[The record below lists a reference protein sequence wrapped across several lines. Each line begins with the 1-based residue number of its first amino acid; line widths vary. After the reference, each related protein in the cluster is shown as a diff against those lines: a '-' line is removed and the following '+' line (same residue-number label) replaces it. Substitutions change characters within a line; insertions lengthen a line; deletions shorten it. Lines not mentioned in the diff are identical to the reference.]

1 MGVHVVVVQVDDA
14 PGDVGAVVAHPFQR
28 GQQVRPDKSG
38 LNAAAALL
46 HPQNVMDAHFLLQI
60 VNDLFQ
66 RLHPVG
72 FFQIVVPERLKG
84 HVHDF
89 LHSPQQNGQL
99 VTGGVGQR
107 QILAFQ
113 FFGRLYQIQSVVSDA
128 LKIAE
133 GFEQH
138 GGLAAVVFADL
149 QGAELDKIGAK
160 DILIMVGFALPL
172 PHGLRKLRRV
182 VLEGGGGIP
191 QGRGGH
197 VRHFIGDHTAA
208 LQRDGGRGQQAFVQ
222 LTDRFRLLPVGDD
235 PAHQL
240 FQQTCRGQ
248 HQGCADDVEHRVA
261 DGDAQI
267 RSAFSQNGRGEQ
279 GIRQHKEG
287 QAHNGAD
294 DVEHQMHHRSP
305 PGVLGGTHAGQQ
317 RGDAG
322 ADVLTHD
329 NGDGCG
335 IGHGAGGGQG
345 LQNAHGGRR
354 GLDDS
359 GEHRAHEN
367 AQNGVREHQKHLL
380 EFRHIF
386 QAADRAGHGLH
397 AEHQGRKPQKDHAGV
412 LLLAVLHEHVVHNA
426 HQRKNGGKRAGL
438 QQPDEDVPA
447 FNAAEAQY
455 PCGDG
460 GTHVRAHNDVDGLSQ
475 RQKPGVDKADHHDR
489 GSGGG
494 LNDARDGKTRQ
505 EAQHPVGG
513 ELPQKHPQ

>member
-14 PGDVGAVVAHPFQR
+14 PGNVGAVVAHPFQR

-46 HPQNVMDAHFLLQI
+46 HPQNVVDAHFFLQI
-60 VNDLFQ
+60 VNDLLQ

-72 FFQIVVPERLKG
+72 LFQIVVPERPEG
-84 HVHDF
+84 HVHDL
-89 LHSPQQNGQL
+89 LHSPQKNVQL
-99 VTGGVGQR
+99 MTGGVGKR

-113 FFGRLYQIQSVVSDA
+113 LLGGLQNVQSVVADP

-133 GFEQH
+133 GFEEH
-138 GGLAAVVFADL
+138 GGLAAVAFADF
-149 QGAELDKIGAK
+149 QGAELDEIRAEDVLVMIG
-160 DILIMVGFALPL
+160 LALPF
-172 PHGLRKLRRV
+172 PNGLGKLRRV

-197 VRHFIGDHTAA
+197 VRHFIGDHTAP
-208 LQRDGGRGQQAFVQ
+208 LQGDGGGGQQTLVQ
-222 LTDRFRLLPVGDD
+222 LADRLRLLPVGND

-248 HQGCADDVEHRVA
+248 HQGCADDVEDRVA

-279 GIRQHKEG
+279 GVRQHKEG
-287 QAHNGAD
+287 QAHSGAD
-294 DVEHQMHHRSP
+294 DVEHQMHHCRP

-329 NGDGCG
+329 NGDGGG
-335 IGHGAGGGQG
+335 IGHGAGGGQR
-345 LQNAHGGRR
+345 LQNAHGGRG

-359 GEHRAHEN
+359 GEHRAHKN
-367 AQNGVREHQKHLL
+367 AQNGVREHQEHLL
-380 EFRHIF
+380 KFRHVF
-386 QAADRAGHGLH
+386 ETADCAGHGLH
-397 AEHQGRKPQKDHAGV
+397 AEHQCGKSQEDHAGV
-412 LLLAVLHEHVVHNA
+412 LFLAVLHEHVVHNA
-426 HQRKNGGKRAGL
+426 HQRKNGGKGAGL

-447 FNAAEAQY
+447 FNAAEAQN
-455 PCGDG
+455 PGGDG
-460 GTHVRAHNDVDGLSQ
+460 GANVRAHNDVDGL
-475 RQKPGVDKADHHDR
+475 
-489 GSGGG
+489 
-494 LNDARDGKTRQ
+494 
-505 EAQHPVGG
+505 
-513 ELPQKHPQ
+513 PQGQ

>member
-1 MGVHVVVVQVDDA
+1 MA
-14 PGDVGAVVAHPFQR
+14 
-28 GQQVRPDKSG
+28 
-38 LNAAAALL
+38 
-46 HPQNVMDAHFLLQI
+46 
-60 VNDLFQ
+60 
-66 RLHPVG
+66 
-72 FFQIVVPERLKG
+72 
-84 HVHDF
+84 
-89 LHSPQQNGQL
+89 
-99 VTGGVGQR
+99 GGVGQR

-113 FFGRLYQIQSVVSDA
+113 FLGGLHNIQGVVADPF
-128 LKIAE
+128 KIAE
-133 GFEQH
+133 SLEQH
-138 GGLAAVVFADL
+138 GGFAAVVFADF
-149 QGAELDKIGAK
+149 QGAELDEIRAQNV
-160 DILIMVGFALPL
+160 LVMVGLALPL
-172 PHGLRKLRRV
+172 PHSLRKLRRV

-191 QGRGGH
+191 QGHGGH
-197 VRHFIGDHTAA
+197 IRHFIGDHTAA
-208 LQRDGGRGQQAFVQ
+208 LQGDGGGGQQTLVQ
-222 LTDRFRLLPVGDD
+222 FADRLRLLPVGDD

-248 HQGCADDVEHRVA
+248 HQGCADDVEDRVA

-267 RSAFSQNGRGEQ
+267 GGALSQNSGGEQ
-279 GIRQHKEG
+279 GVRQHKEG

-294 DVEHQMHHRSP
+294 DVEHQMHHRRP
-305 PGVLGGTHAGQQ
+305 PGVFSGAHAGQQ

-329 NGDGCG
+329 NGDGG
-335 IGHGAGGGQG
+335 GVGHGAGGGQR
-345 LQNAHGGRR
+345 LQNAHGGRG

-367 AQNGVREHQKHLL
+367 TQNRVREHQEHLP

-447 FNAAEAQY
+447 FNAAETQN
-455 PCGDG
+455 PGGDG
-460 GTHVRAHNDVDGLSQ
+460 GSNVRAHDDVDGLSQ

-489 GSGGG
+489 GSRGG
-494 LNDARDGKTRQ
+494 LNDARDGQTRQ